1 MNIEINT
8 RKGME
13 KVILNNKAE
22 LKKFRAEIKDKNITE
37 VNLVYSAGKYIMT
50 IINMVLTRIQMID
63 AGLIK
68 GTNEERK
75 QYNKIICNSESKY
88 NNLGYCWDYI
98 K

>member
-1 MNIEINT
+1 MNIEINI

-13 KVILNNKAE
+13 KVILNNKVE

-75 QYNKIICNSESKY
+75 QYNKIICNSERRR
-88 NNLGYCWDYI
+88 
-98 K
+98 